1 MSRIA
6 YVSGR
11 YVRHRAAFVHIED
24 RGYQFADGVY
34 EVVAIHNGRI
44 VDEALHLN
52 RLARSLG
59 ELKIAAPV
67 SERVLKLI
75 LRRVV
80 ELNRLR
86 DGSLYLQITRGVAP
100 REHAFPL
107 TAQPQLVITAKHA
120 KPVDPDHETEGVKA
134 ITIPDI
140 RWDRRDIKS
149 VSLLP
154 NILGKQ
160 QAKEQGAYEAW
171 QVDEE
176 GNVTEGTSSN
186 AWIVTMDGEIVT
198 RPASTSILNGITRIV
213 AIKAAREAGMKL
225 VERCFSVA
233 EAKAAK
239 EAFITGTTSLVIPV
253 TQVDDQVIGNGK
265 PGSFTLALREL
276 MIRERDRL
284 Q

>member
-24 RGYQFADGVY
+24 RGYQFSDGVY
-34 EVVAIHNGRI
+34 EVVAIHQGRI
-44 VDEALHLN
+44 LDEALHLT

-59 ELKIAAPV
+59 ELKISAPV
-67 SERVLKLI
+67 SERVLRLI

-80 ELNRLR
+80 ELNRVR
-86 DGSLYLQITRGVAP
+86 DGSIYLQITRGVAP
-100 REHAFPL
+100 REHAFPKA
-107 TAQPQLVITAKHA
+107 AQPQLVITAKHA
-120 KPVDPDHETEGVKA
+120 KPVDHEAEGVKA

-140 RWDRRDIKS
+140 RWARRDIKS

-171 QVDEE
+171 QVDSD

-225 VERCFSVA
+225 VERSFSVA
-233 EAKAAK
+233 EAKEAK
-239 EAFITGTTSLVIPV
+239 EAFITGTTSLVIPI
-253 TQVDDQVIGNGK
+253 TQIDDRVIGNGK

-284 Q
+284 S